1 MKTCAYCGRENDDG
15 VAQCSECGTSDFKD
29 VKAGVP
35 QLESPAE
42 SFQLNEQEFIPL
54 SPADML
60 KDLVVLTRCRTLLE
74 AEMIVSQLEA
84 AGIYAF
90 IPDQF
95 LMQAVMWNLNTYGYV
110 RVQVSPKE
118 YAAAK
123 EFLLAA
129 P

>member
-1 MKTCAYCGRENDDG
+1 
-15 VAQCSECGTSDFKD
+15 
-29 VKAGVP
+29 
-35 QLESPAE
+35 
-42 SFQLNEQEFIPL
+42 
-54 SPADML
+54 ML

-74 AEMIVSQLEA
+74 AELIVSRLDA

-95 LMQAVMWNLNTYGYV
+95 LMQAVTWNLNTYGYV
-110 RVQVSPKE
+110 RIQVSPKD

-123 EFLLAA
+123 EFLLAT

>member
-1 MKTCAYCGRENDDG
+1 MARVNRAEVFNPREVSVWHCINRCVRRCFLCGVDRLTGKDFEYRKTWLSKRILELG
-15 VAQCSECGTSDFKD
+15 D
-29 VKAGVP
+29 VFA
-35 QLESPAE
+35 
-42 SFQLNEQEFIPL
+42 
-54 SPADML
+54 
-60 KDLVVLTRCRTLLE
+60 T
-74 AEMIVSQLEA
+74 
-84 AGIYAF
+84 GIYAF